1 MSFYTP
7 AQRRMQDLAGSRRL
21 ADRVESMI
29 VGDEV
34 GETSGAFIGSRD
46 FFFLASV
53 DASGMPT
60 VSYKGGDAGLV
71 HVAGPTTLLFPDYD
85 GNGMFLS
92 LGNISESASIGM
104 LFIDME
110 HPARVRVQ
118 ARATVSD
125 HDPELERWPGATR
138 VVRAEVTKVFENC
151 GRYIHR
157 YQRVSTSPYVPD
169 TGGDALHPSWKRID
183 ALQDVMPEQTRR
195 RTAQAGGTITPQEY
209 DARVAD
215 GTS

>member
-1 MSFYTP
+1 VSFYTP
-7 AQRRMQDLAGSRRL
+7 AQRRMQDLSGSRRL

-29 VGDEV
+29 VADEID
-34 GETSGAFIGSRD
+34 EADEFFITSRD

-71 HVAGPTTLLFPDYD
+71 HVASPTTLLFPSYD

-92 LGNISESASIGM
+92 MGNISETASIGM

-110 HPARVRVQ
+110 RPNRVRVQ
-118 ARATVSD
+118 AVATVGD
-125 HDPELERWPGATR
+125 DDAELQRWPGASL
-138 VVRAEVTKVFENC
+138 VVRAQVTKVFKNC
-151 GRYIHR
+151 GRYVHR
-157 YQRVSTSPYVPD
+157 HQRVASSPYVPD
-169 TGGDALHPSWKRID
+169 ARGEAPQPSWKRID
-183 ALQDVMPEQTRR
+183 ALQDVMPDQERR
-195 RTAQAGGTITPQEY
+195 RTERAGGSITPQEY
-209 DARVAD
+209 DRRVAT